1 MLSVGPRILHERSP
15 IVTSRLGLKRL
26 CALTVAIGCGV
37 AGAQDAGRTI
47 TPAELQ
53 WKPSIRVKGLEQ
65 ADLIGDSTKPGPYVQ
80 RVRYPANFVNPP
92 HSHPEERTYTV
103 ISGTWYVGWGT
114 KLDESK
120 LLALPPGSFYTEPA
134 GDAHFAFTGA
144 QPAVVYI
151 TGQGPTDTTYVVAS
165 DAPSA
170 K

>member
-134 GDAHFAFTGA
+134 NVPHFVLSKGE
-144 QPAVVYI
+144 PVVVQI
-151 TGQGPTDTTYVVAS
+151 SGVGPTAS
-165 DAPSA
+165 RFVDPALAP